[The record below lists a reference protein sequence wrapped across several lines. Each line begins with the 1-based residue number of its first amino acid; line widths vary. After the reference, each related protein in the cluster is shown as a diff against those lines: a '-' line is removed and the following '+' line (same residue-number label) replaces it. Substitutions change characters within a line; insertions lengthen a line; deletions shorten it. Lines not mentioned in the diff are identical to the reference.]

1 MPDKFTLLI
10 NGQPVEVRAGTSVIA
25 ALSQGGPGLTR
36 YSVQGEPRSAVCGM
50 GVCQE
55 CRVLIDGVR
64 RLACQ
69 TPVAPGM
76 VVQTATL
83 EPQA

>member
-1 MPDKFTLLI
+1 MQDSCTVYI
-10 NGQPVEVRAGTSVIA
+10 NDQATEVPVGASVMA
-25 ALSQGGPGLTR
+25 ALSLHGPGLTR
-36 YSVQGEPRSAVCGM
+36 YSIQAEPRSAVCGM

-69 TPVAPGM
+69 TLVTHGM
-76 VVQTATL
+76 VVRAAAQDDPA
-83 EPQA
+83 

>member
-1 MPDKFTLLI
+1 MTNSITLQI
-10 NGQPVEVRAGTSVIA
+10 NQRPVAVRAGVTVMA
-25 ALSQGGPGLTR
+25 ALSLDGPGLTR
-36 YSVQGEPRSAVCGM
+36 YSVLGAPRSAVCGM

-55 CRVLIDGVR
+55 CRVVINGAS

-69 TPVAPGM
+69 TLAAEGM

-83 EPQA
+83 EGSP

>member
-10 NGQPVEVRAGTSVIA
+10 NGQPVKVRAGTSVIA
-25 ALSQGGPGLTR
+25 ALSQHGPGLTHF
-36 YSVQGEPRSAVCGM
+36 SVQGEPRSAVCGM

-55 CRVLIDGVR
+55 CRVLINGVR

-76 VVQTATL
+76 AVQTASL